1 MDRCHD
7 IVYWPILEWKYER
20 WFICFAIDPP
30 SRLVIT
36 GYEEG
41 TTIDAGT
48 VLRLMCTATSGNPL
62 ATLSWYKND
71 KKVSGLFRREIEI
84 F

>member
-1 MDRCHD
+1 MSCPVDC
-7 IVYWPILEWKYER
+7 IYYTTLVY
-20 WFICFAIDPP
+20 ICFATDPP
-30 SRLVIT
+30 SKLSIT

-48 VLRLMCTATSGNPL
+48 VLRLLCTATSGNPL

-71 KKVSGLFRREIEI
+71 RKVNIILDHYLYIIVFTNND
-84 F
+84 